1 MIAVLLL
8 LSIASLA
15 PAQTQRRVFS
25 RIMTGEPYTLEC
37 YLPQITNGPN
47 FPTWSPDGKEL
58 AFSMKG
64 SIWRLKLGETTAHE
78 LTTDQGYAGMPAWS
92 PDGNFIVYTS
102 DWNEQIHLR
111 LLDLRTGQSRALT
124 SGNSINVEPEWSP
137 DGSRIAYVS
146 TWPNGNYN
154 IYVMPMSGGAA
165 GAPVQLTKDFEL
177 LPPLIGIT

>member
-1 MIAVLLL
+1 MIAAVLLL
-8 LSIASLA
+8 LLAWSA

-64 SIWRLKLGETTAHE
+64 SIWRLKLGEAAARE

-92 PDGNFIVYTS
+92 PDGNFIAYTS

-111 LLDLRTGQSRALT
+111 
-124 SGNSINVEPEWSP
+124 
-137 DGSRIAYVS
+137 
-146 TWPNGNYN
+146 
-154 IYVMPMSGGAA
+154 
-165 GAPVQLTKDFEL
+165 
-177 LPPLIGIT
+177 

>member
-1 MIAVLLL
+1 MSMIFVVSL

-37 YLPQITNGPN
+37 YLPQITNGPT
-47 FPTWSPDGKEL
+47 FTSWSPDGKAL
-58 AFSMKG
+58 AFSMKV
-64 SIWRLKLGETTAHE
+64 SVWRQKLGDRAAHE
-78 LTTDQGYAGMPAWS
+78 LTADQGYAGMPAWS

-154 IYVMPMSGGAA
+154 IYVMPIGA
-165 GAPVQLTKDFEL
+165 GVPGTPVQLTHVLEL
-177 LPPLIGIT
+177 IAVTV

>member
-1 MIAVLLL
+1 MIL
-8 LSIASLA
+8 LSVLVLIVSLA
-15 PAQTQRRVFS
+15 PSQTQRRVFS

-47 FPTWSPDGKEL
+47 FPTWSPDSKEL
-58 AFSMKG
+58 AFSMKR
-64 SIWRLKLGETTAHE
+64 SIWRQRLVEGVAQE
-78 LTTDQGYAGMPAWS
+78 LTTDSGYAGMPAWS

-102 DWNEQIHLR
+102 DWKEQIHLR
-111 LLDLRTGQSRALT
+111 LLNLRTGENRALT

-154 IYVMPMSGGAA
+154 IYVMPIGA
-165 GAPVQLTKDFEL
+165 GVPGTPVQLTHVLEL
-177 LPPLIGIT
+177 IAVTV